1 MTECITYIIDYSEN
15 EDFRKKCFQ
24 LLRYD
29 LETKILSNTK
39 CEIQFILSSI
49 QHNELDVTNDLN
61 YPGTFEW
68 LLFRKNKNT
77 IIFLAAI
84 ETLRFFKCEKV

>member
-15 EDFRKKCFQ
+15 ENFRKKCFQ

-49 QHNELDVTNDLN
+49 QHNELDVTNDFN
-61 YPGTFEW
+61 YPGTFE
-68 LLFRKNKNT
+68 
-77 IIFLAAI
+77 
-84 ETLRFFKCEKV
+84 